1 MPQQHTVRT
10 FEHTAPALLIGA
22 SFQIIHLVAFCC
34 HAFDQLG
41 SIFPDI
47 AYWWLEAAACSR
59 WLATSISVQIAALP
73 IGTIQFVM
81 RIWERYETAGASES
95 ATMSQ
100 FSTTFMLIS
109 VGTIDVVAQKLPCV
123 SAELVVETRTLVE
136 RAHTLGNCAR
146 VEVFIYRAS

>member
-1 MPQQHTVRT
+1 MPQQHTIRT

-22 SFQIIHLVAFCC
+22 SFQIEYLVAFCC

-47 AYWWLEAAACSR
+47 ACWWLEAAAWSN
-59 WLATSISVQIAALP
+59 WLATDVSVQIVALP

-81 RIWERYETAGASES
+81 RIWERYKAARASER

-100 FSTTFMLIS
+100 LPTTFMFIS

-123 SAELVVETRTLVE
+123 SAELVVETRTLVK
-136 RAHTLGNCAR
+136 RAHTLGN
-146 VEVFIYRAS
+146 